1 MFWEVWMM
9 KELPIYFWGILIF
22 AIFNILVQALAF
34 QNYQAVLIVSNCAIL
49 GMTARQIYRYYKKKQ
64 D

>member
-1 MFWEVWMM
+1 MGM

-34 QNYQAVLIVSNCAIL
+34 RNDQAVLIVSNCAII
-49 GMTARQIYRYYKKKQ
+49 GMTGRQVYRYYKNKQ

>member
-1 MFWEVWMM
+1 M
-9 KELPIYFWGILIF
+9 KELPLFFWGILIF
-22 AIFNILVQALAF
+22 AIFNIVAQLFAF
-34 QNYQAVLIVSNCAIL
+34 QNYQFAVLVSNCAII

>member
-1 MFWEVWMM
+1 MGM

-22 AIFNILVQALAF
+22 AIFNILVQGLAF
-34 QNYQAVLIVSNCAIL
+34 QNYQAVLIVSNCAII
-49 GMTARQIYRYYKKKQ
+49 GMTARQVYRYYKNKQ